1 MEATSVTTAPS
12 HNRNCHSHQHSGPGG
27 FKGPSQQLQHSTMEH
42 NSSHSTNLQTLET
55 LKTIQFD
62 AWKCDTNEM
71 LRLIEEMYKELGLIQ
86 ALQIPADS
94 LKRFLVTVR
103 NHYRENPFHNFRH
116 CFCVTQMMYVFIHQ
130 CQLKDKFSLSE
141 LAALITACICHDLD
155 HPGLNNT
162 YQINAR
168 TELAVRYKDESPLE
182 NHHWAVTHSILNQR
196 ECDIFLNLSPTER
209 EAVHKDIALL
219 ILATDMSKHERIL
232 KEFKE
237 KKCSNWDTAE
247 DKGCLKM
254 ILIKACDV
262 SNEIRP
268 PEISEPWV
276 EKLLEEYFQQSEI
289 EKRNG
294 LPLAPFMDRER
305 VTKSSSQIGFIRFV
319 LLPLYEAINQVLPQ
333 METLALGNLN
343 IALGYYEDLKA
354 KET

>member
-1 MEATSVTTAPS
+1 
-12 HNRNCHSHQHSGPGG
+12 
-27 FKGPSQQLQHSTMEH
+27 MEH
-42 NSSHSTNLQTLET
+42 NSQLQTLET

-62 AWKCDTNEM
+62 AWKCDTTEM
-71 LRLIEEMYKELGLIQ
+71 LRLMEEMYKELGLIH
-86 ALQIPADS
+86 ALQIPTDS

-103 NHYRENPFHNFRH
+103 NHYRDNPFHNFRH
-116 CFCVTQMMYVFIHQ
+116 CFCVTQMMYVFIQQ
-130 CQLKDKFSLSE
+130 CQLKDKFSTLE

-182 NHHWAVTHSILNQR
+182 NHHWAVTHSILHQR

-219 ILATDMSKHERIL
+219 ILATDMAKHERIL

-237 KKCSNWDTAE
+237 KSHRLLSSDFDLE
-247 DKGCLKM
+247 DKRCLKM

-289 EKRNG
+289 EKRDG

-343 IALGYYEDLKA
+343 NALGYYEDLKA
-354 KET
+354 KES

>member
-1 MEATSVTTAPS
+1 MRLFECFSKLEEVCYSRGALGAWDTS
-12 HNRNCHSHQHSGPGG
+12 
-27 FKGPSQQLQHSTMEH
+27 
-42 NSSHSTNLQTLET
+42 
-55 LKTIQFD
+55 
-62 AWKCDTNEM
+62 KCDVV
-71 LRLIEEMYKELGLIQ
+71 Y
-86 ALQIPADS
+86 
-94 LKRFLVTVR
+94 
-103 NHYRENPFHNFRH
+103 YPFCGSIFR
-116 CFCVTQMMYVFIHQ
+116 
-130 CQLKDKFSLSE
+130 
-141 LAALITACICHDLD
+141 
-155 HPGLNNT
+155 

-182 NHHWAVTHSILNQR
+182 NHHWAVTHSILHQR

-276 EKLLEEYFQQSEI
+276 EKLLEEYFQQV
-289 EKRNG
+289 K
-294 LPLAPFMDRER
+294 LD
-305 VTKSSSQIGFIRFV
+305 
-319 LLPLYEAINQVLPQ
+319 
-333 METLALGNLN
+333 
-343 IALGYYEDLKA
+343 
-354 KET
+354 